1 MTQTTFQ
8 IIYDG
13 PALEDSTMDVRDLAP
28 ALLALGDVIEQ
39 ANNTINGKKADITL
53 KVKGSFKSGC
63 FGIEF
68 NVTQTLLEQT
78 KSLFTTSGIADAKD
92 IVDYIGFACSPA
104 VGLVGFM
111 KWLKGRKIKHIEHI
125 DGNKSIIKTDN
136 DESIEVD
143 QLVISLFRDI
153 TLRKAL
159 AKAITEQLDKD
170 GIDSVAFKTGDSPS
184 FNIIEKDNRHWFQA
198 IGDEEEISDNTL
210 NMVLIIESPVFKK
223 DNKWKFNTGGA
234 GFFASIEDTAF
245 LSQVESGTELFGKGD
260 YLTAQVNVK
269 QFISMGSLKTEY
281 TIIQVLDHKRPPSQS
296 SLLI

>member
-1 MTQTTFQ
+1 MTQATFQ

-39 ANNTINGKKADITL
+39 ANSTINGKKAVITL
-53 KVKGSFKSGC
+53 KVKASFKSGC

-68 NVTQTLLEQT
+68 DVAQTLLEQT
-78 KSLFTTSGIADAKD
+78 KSLFTASGIADAKD

-143 QLVISLFRDI
+143 QLIISLFRDI

-184 FNIIEKDNRHWFQA
+184 FNIIEKDDRCWFQA
-198 IGDEEEISDNTL
+198 VGDEEEISDNTL
-210 NMVLIIESPVFKK
+210 RMVLVIESPVFKK

-234 GFFASIEDTAF
+234 GFFASIEDAAF
-245 LSQVESGTELFGKGD
+245 LSQVESGAELFGKGD

-281 TIIQVLDHKRPPSQS
+281 AIIQVLDHKRPPSQS
-296 SLLI
+296 SLLT